1 MDVEGSNALDGARV
15 IGVTCNGSPSQN
27 WTAANGRIVGIGGKC
42 LDVAGGGM
50 RDFVPLVINSC
61 SGSPSQQWSL
71 H

>member
-1 MDVEGSNALDGARV
+1 
-15 IGVTCNGSPSQN
+15 VTCNGSPSQN
-27 WTAANGRIVGIGGKC
+27 WTVANGHIVGIGGKC

-50 RDFVPLVINSC
+50 SDFVPLTINSC